1 MSYVN
6 EHDQGNTRSYASP
19 RNWSLQVFSGNANPG
34 LAQEVCA
41 HLGIAPGGVTIQRF
55 SNENIFVQIN
65 ENVREADTYVIQ
77 PFASPVHES
86 IMEMLIMMDALRS
99 ASARRITAVIPYYS
113 YARSDK
119 KDAPRISIAG
129 RLMADLLQTAGAQRV
144 LTMTLHSEQV
154 HGFFS
159 VPTDHLSATPIL
171 AQYFRDKKLE
181 NAVVVAPDA
190 GHAKRAG
197 DFAQRLKLP
206 IAFIDK
212 RRHSDTEVE
221 LSAIVGDVKNRDC
234 LIVDDEIA
242 AASTTIQTA
251 KALRDAGARRIYA
264 AAAHGVLCGPA
275 IERLKNSELEE
286 IVVTNTVNVPE
297 EKRFDRLTVLSVASL
312 FGEAIKSIHT
322 GQSISTLF
330 G

>member
-1 MSYVN
+1 MSAP
-6 EHDQGNTRSYASP
+6 GT
-19 RNWSLQVFSGNANPG
+19 RNWGLKIFSGNANRG
-34 LAQEVCA
+34 LAGEICEY
-41 HLGIAPGGVTIQRF
+41 LGAPLGQVEIRRF
-55 SNENIFVQIN
+55 SNENIFVQIR

-77 PFASPVHES
+77 PFASPVHEN
-86 IMEMLIMMDALRS
+86 IMELLILMDALRS

-119 KDAPRISIAG
+119 KDAPRISITG
-129 RLMADLLQTAGAQRV
+129 RLMADLLVTAGANRV

-171 AQYFRDKKLE
+171 AGYFEGQGVE

-197 DFAQRLKLP
+197 DFAQRLRLP
-206 IAFIDK
+206 LAFVDK
-212 RRHSDTEVE
+212 RRRSDTEVE
-221 LSAIVGDVKNRDC
+221 AASVVGEVRGKNC

-242 AASTTIQTA
+242 AASTTVQTA
-251 KALRDAGARRIYA
+251 RVLAEQGAAGIYA
-264 AAAHGVLCGPA
+264 AATHGVLCGPA
-275 IERLKNSELEE
+275 IARLEE
-286 IVVTNTVNVPE
+286 SALQQVVVTNSVAVPPP
-297 EKRFDRLTVLSVASL
+297 KRIERLRVLSVAPL

-330 G
+330 S